1 MSSPTLPVEM
11 PLISSKKIAGQ
22 ENNMED
28 DEDFIVLK
36 NAILLNT
43 DQVQVRE
50 WRNFI
55 IENWQKLTEHLE
67 NATILLVGGR
77 HGKESGEIGPTGE
90 NLIYNLEKQVHSYLV
105 LICFVF

>member
-1 MSSPTLPVEM
+1 MSSPTLPVELTM
-11 PLISSKKIAGQ
+11 ISSKKIAEQ

-55 IENWQKLTEHLE
+55 IENWQKMAAKMFTG
-67 NATILLVGGR
+67 TIRIQYMLK
-77 HGKESGEIGPTGE
+77 H
-90 NLIYNLEKQVHSYLV
+90 
-105 LICFVF
+105 CF